1 MFWDLEGQCFN
12 CNNPEFLIITEIHEL
27 KKVIG
32 DAAADAFIENPTEEN
47 LKACFS
53 AMMNAS
59 KDTIASALS
68 ELLQRFP
75 EMGKCP
81 LWSFNEYWEE
91 F

>member
-1 MFWDLEGQCFN
+1 MKSAYLYVLKFRKSVFSSCV
-12 CNNPEFLIITEIHEL
+12 LIITEIHEL

-75 EMGKCP
+75 GMGKYHW
-81 LWSFNEYWEE
+81 LLF
-91 F
+91 